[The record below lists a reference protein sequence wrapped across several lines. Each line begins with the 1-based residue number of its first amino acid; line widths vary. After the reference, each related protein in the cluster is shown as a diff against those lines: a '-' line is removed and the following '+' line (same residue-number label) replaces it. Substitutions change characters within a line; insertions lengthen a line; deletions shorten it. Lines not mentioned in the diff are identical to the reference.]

1 MGFLDGLNPQKILRE
16 IQAPGSAGGEDFFR
30 GLDHYVQNFG
40 DSADK
45 TFGIGQPKPGSPTP
59 PQAPPPSLITPTP
72 IATDSDKKL
81 AQRQMQATALS
92 RKGRASTILSDDT
105 LGSA

>member
-1 MGFLDGLNPQKILRE
+1 MGLLPKFLDNELFT
-16 IQAPGSAGGEDFFR
+16 PGVTIGHGV
-30 GLDHYVQNFG
+30 DHYVDNFG
-40 DSADK
+40 ESMNNMFLKKPVASAD
-45 TFGIGQPKPGSPTP
+45 TAQE
-59 PQAPPPSLITPTP
+59 APPPSLITPTP
-72 IATDSDKKL
+72 IATDSDKKR